1 MHTFR
6 SFPKGPFQLAESAT
20 FLCGFTPQ
28 AGSCATTRAGE
39 LFLGFA
45 SDVDFAPVVVRLVQE
60 GDVIVGSASRDAPGL
75 VAQVERIL
83 SLDVDASTFESVCA
97 KDPVVHAALAE
108 RPGFRPVVFPSPYE
122 AAVWG
127 VLAQRVPMKAAAKAK
142 ESLAAATGT
151 EALGL
156 GRQFLVSPHP
166 AALLEVR
173 EVPGIP
179 TEKLRRLHGI
189 AAAALEGKL
198 DASRLRS
205 MPESHALRELES
217 LRGVG
222 PWTANHILHRG
233 AGSVDALPL
242 DEPRVL
248 RAVSAIVGR
257 DDTMSAEEV
266 RARARRWS
274 PFRMWVCVLL
284 VSRLAA
290 TPRWHGPE
298 PRGRAARSV
307 RRGTEESFVQA
318 SLRFDGPAR

>member
-6 SFPKGPFQLAESAT
+6 SFPKGPFQLAESAK

-28 AGSCATTRAGE
+28 AGSSATLPTGE
-39 LFLGFA
+39 LVLGFT
-45 SDVDFAPVVVRLVQE
+45 SDGDFAPVVVKLAQQ
-60 GDVIVGSASRDAPGL
+60 GDAVVVVASRAAPGL
-75 VAQVERIL
+75 EAQVDRIL
-83 SLDVDASTFESVCA
+83 SLDVDASRFESVCA
-97 KDPVVHAALAE
+97 KDPAVHAALTA

-151 EALGL
+151 EAIGL
-156 GRQFLVSPHP
+156 GTKLVVSPHP
-166 AALLEVR
+166 AALLEAR
-173 EVPGIP
+173 EVLGIP
-179 TEKLRRLHGI
+179 SEKLRRLHGI
-189 AAAALEGKL
+189 AEAALEGKL
-198 DASRLRS
+198 DASRLRA
-205 MPESHALRELES
+205 MPEREALRELES

-222 PWTANHILHRG
+222 PWTASHILHRG

-242 DEPRVL
+242 GEPRVL
-248 RAVSAIVGR
+248 RAVSAIAGR
-257 DDTMSAEEV
+257 DDTMSPEEV
-266 RARARRWS
+266 RVRAEGWS

-298 PRGRAARSV
+298 PRGRVARSV
-307 RRGTEESFVQA
+307 RLAPFVQA
-318 SLRFDGPAR
+318 SLPLERPTR